1 MRVRGLLRS
10 LNYDGRLGL
19 ILAGSCVLLL
29 LASLAGEPGRLLLR
43 YDRAALAAGQWW
55 RLVTAHVV
63 HLDVRHALLNDLGL
77 ALVWALF
84 ARDYSLRQWAAV
96 VLGAVVAIDAGL
108 WLCDWTLEW
117 YVGSSGALHGVM
129 AAGAL
134 AHLRRG
140 ERDGALLSVALVAK
154 LGYEHWAGALPFSAS
169 LPVVVSAH
177 LYGVMGGSAVAVF
190 VRPRACRLPSCS
202 PVRARSRSGCS
213 RRSRPRT
220 ARFARPAMRRRRC
233 SGMTSGSS

>member
-1 MRVRGLLRS
+1 MPGETTAGSLSFGRS
-10 LNYDGRLGL
+10 LPALPLCVDGHHRPQHDGRPLTQ
-19 ILAGSCVLLL
+19 
-29 LASLAGEPGRLLLR
+29 R
-43 YDRAALAAGQWW
+43 
-55 RLVTAHVV
+55 VV
-63 HLDVRHALLNDLGL
+63 
-77 ALVWALF
+77 
-84 ARDYSLRQWAAV
+84 
-96 VLGAVVAIDAGL
+96 AGL
-108 WLCDWTLEW
+108 WLCDSTLEW

-190 VRPRACRLPSCS
+190 VRPRARSAVGPSL
-202 PVRARSRSGCS
+202 
-213 RRSRPRT
+213 
-220 ARFARPAMRRRRC
+220 
-233 SGMTSGSS
+233 